1 MKLKN
6 RIIAGAIAF
15 VVAVSPLQTTFT
27 AFADEINNNSESQV
41 EETQPETHQ
50 PPVETQTIQE
60 TVVETEP
67 AVVVT
72 EPYQEPDYSEY
83 AEPTE
88 TDLTSE
94 TIESSV
100 ETETVETDTDTIE
113 SSETTAE
120 SAVTEETTEK
130 TLPAEKTTV
139 VTDPSETDETVQET
153 TEPTESSE
161 PVEETKNN
169 IVFANSAD
177 EYYKLVSELPEGT
190 ERVIVETTDDLS
202 NVEVMTGVYYN
213 GTYILV
219 FDTQDSFSTAV
230 KTFYDTGYEYAI
242 DGTVGLCG
250 NFDGV
255 ISYGSIN
262 PSATVKVAVIDTGSN
277 IANEQYS
284 VIGDDPSDYN
294 GHGSA
299 MASFVLDE
307 TDNAYIISIKA
318 IGDDGKGNVSDVYA
332 AVQMAEDMGVDY
344 ILMAISIREC
354 GRYDLFKSLV
364 ENARAKVVASA
375 GNNGTDAAYYLPA
388 GLNGVITVGAL
399 NSDGTLLSASNY
411 GDCVEYYVAADST
424 SEAASKALG
433 IIIDN
438 RTSELATEYIEPI
451 VETGEIYYKV
461 GSIDDDGN
469 FIVNSIGDDNIP
481 VYGGADADCMIS
493 YSDWISGASSGRTYA
508 MRDDDYNSAEFGCFS
523 DSVYCIQPFKETPQA
538 ASSYGRDDNNWDA
551 SNNTLFQAALACAP
565 GGDLYQLEID
575 WWRNNGQSVLNY
587 SIPDSFSANNVNGGN
602 TSVSDPNRAMYAIA
616 HMAASYAY
624 YGEDFEPTE
633 GSLGIPDGSFRTVF
647 LNYIEYLRTVRAD
660 SDYKNWWAE
669 VYENNGNTATYQTIA
684 RGGATYSPTSVTV
697 KKTSTNTAIV
707 NGNSCY
713 DMTGTTYGLYK
724 TSNNELIHTFTL
736 DASGNTTAYTLKSA
750 DGKDLYI
757 KEITAGKGY
766 KLDTAKH
773 TVNFSSAENKLVTVN
788 VQDVPMA
795 DPITWTVVKEDSDG
809 WNLVTNKALAGAVFR
824 IDYYDR
830 TDIRTAA
837 DIATLNSATPKVS
850 VNLTSSQVVGTKN
863 GSIVVSINTLA
874 TADSSGYFNGFRSLG
889 QLPLGTYRI
898 TETVAPN
905 GYSVVNPNSPLVYY
919 IYDNNGSPEFS
930 YIGDYTIY
938 NAASASDIIMSE
950 KAQVGFYAPTKV
962 ASGSTITGLHNLNGT
977 QYGIYVKSN
986 DSLIATVTFNGNG
999 AISNVVYAAG
1009 ITPTKAWSSG
1019 DTSFELAAGDYYAK
1033 ELVAGRWFELDASTH
1048 DFTITANYTTTANL
1062 SDTTKKP
1069 PKLQTTATDADTGTH
1084 QLSYKER
1091 VTIND
1096 EVAYEGLVVG
1106 ESYTTEA
1113 IIYDVST
1120 GKPYEDADG
1129 KTYSQKVVITP
1140 TAENGKA
1147 TVTFKDVLV
1156 PMTAT
1161 KLVIFEYLYE
1171 NQNNV
1176 LIATHADLK
1185 DEGQTVERKESEL
1198 KTTATDADT
1207 GTHQLSY
1214 KEKVTITD
1222 EVSFT
1227 NLNTTEEYKTVAHLY
1242 DAATGKLYEDADG
1255 NTYTQTVVFTPT
1267 TANGTVTVTFKDV
1280 LVPVGKLKLVVFE
1293 DLYEN
1298 STNTLIATHAD
1309 LTDEGQTV
1317 ERKEVDVKTTATDAD
1332 NGTHTLTYMEKVNIN
1347 DKATYTNLN
1356 PGETYY
1362 FTGTL
1367 IDVSTGKPYKDA
1379 NGNTYTK
1386 SVEFTPTTADGYE
1399 IIAFTDVLVP
1409 FTKTTLVVFEDLYE
1423 KTTNNHLA
1431 THADLTDKDQTIRR
1445 PTAATTATVLNAK
1458 EVWLESSEVTTIT
1471 ISDEIAFTSF
1481 EIGGTYRA
1489 EATAFKSDGT
1499 QILNAGQPIKSI
1511 VVFNPTTE
1519 DGTVTVDITISTE
1532 GLAEGDKIV
1541 IFEKIYDVATDEEI
1555 KNGTQT
1561 GDLLI
1566 ARHEDLTDTDQT
1578 ITLHYRPMTGSVT
1591 PSYTVAG
1598 CLIATISA
1606 VAMGAWLV
1614 IARRK
1619 RIGEA

>member
-15 VVAVSPLQTTFT
+15 VVAVSPLQTTFA
-27 AFADEINNNSESQV
+27 AFADEINNDSETQV

-50 PPVETQTIQE
+50 PSVETQTIQE

-67 AVVVT
+67 VVVVT
-72 EPYQEPDYSEY
+72 EPYLEPDYSEY

-94 TIESSV
+94 TTESGV
-100 ETETVETDTDTIE
+100 ETESVETDTDTIE
-113 SSETTAE
+113 SSETTEETIIA
-120 SAVTEETTEK
+120 EETT
-130 TLPAEKTTV
+130 V
-139 VTDPSETDETVQET
+139 
-153 TEPTESSE
+153 SE
-161 PVEETKNN
+161 PEVVEEVVSN
-169 IVFANSAD
+169 IIAASSSD
-177 EYYKLVSELPEGT
+177 EYFKLVSELPESSN
-190 ERVIVETTDDLS
+190 RLIVETTADLS
-202 NVEVMTGVYYN
+202 ELNVTSGVYYD
-213 GTYILV
+213 GTYILY
-219 FDTQDSFSTAV
+219 FDNLDDYAYSMTVLSDN
-230 KTFYDTGYEYAI
+230 GYNYTV
-242 DGTVGLCG
+242 DGTIGLCG
-250 NFDGV
+250 DFVEVVSNA
-255 ISYGSIN
+255 SIN
-262 PSATVKVAVIDTGSN
+262 PNATVKVAVIDTGSN
-277 IANEQYS
+277 LANESYS
-284 VIGDDPSDYN
+284 VIGDDTFDYN
-294 GHGSA
+294 GHGTA
-299 MASFVLDE
+299 MSSFILNE

-318 IGDDGKGNVSDVYA
+318 IGDDGKGNVSDVYT

-388 GLNGVITVGAL
+388 NVNGVITVGAIDSNGEL
-399 NSDGTLLSASNY
+399 QSFSNY
-411 GDCVEYYVAADST
+411 GDSVDYYVEAEST

-438 RTSELATEYIEPI
+438 RTSELATEYVEPI
-451 VETGEIYYKV
+451 AETGEIYCKV
-461 GSIDDDGN
+461 GSIDDAGN
-469 FIVNSIGDDNIP
+469 FIVNNIGDDNIP

-684 RGGATYSPTSVTV
+684 RGGATYAPKNVTV
-697 KKTSTNTAIV
+697 VKTSTNTAIV
-707 NGNSCY
+707 SNNACY
-713 DMTGTTYGLYK
+713 SMAGTTYGLYK
-724 TSNNELIHTFTL
+724 TDGTLVHTFTL
-736 DASGNTTAYTLKSA
+736 DASGRTTAYTLQQA
-750 DGKDLYI
+750 DGKELYVQ
-757 KEITAGKGY
+757 EISAGPGY
-766 KLDTAKH
+766 KLNSAKYTVDFTTADSNDLI
-773 TVNFSSAENKLVTVN
+773 TIA
-788 VQDVPMA
+788 VQDTPMS
-795 DPITWTVVKEDSDG
+795 DPITWTLEKQDKPG
-809 WNLVTNKALAGAVFR
+809 WYTVTNKTLAGAVFR
-824 IDYYDR
+824 VEYYDR

-837 DIATLNSATPKVS
+837 DISTLNSDTPKVTL
-850 VNLTSSQVVGTKN
+850 NLTTSQVKVRGGMIT
-863 GSIVVSINTLA
+863 INQSTLA
-874 TADSSGYFNGFRSLG
+874 TADTSGYFSSFNSLRE
-889 QLPLGTYRI
+889 LPLGTYKV
-898 TETVAPN
+898 TEISAPN
-905 GYSVVNPNSPLVYY
+905 GYTVVTSEKPIIFYAYNDNGTVRDGY
-919 IYDNNGSPEFS
+919 IFNDN
-930 YIGDYTIY
+930 TIY
-938 NAASASDIIMSE
+938 NAASASDIVMQE
-950 KAQVGFYAPTKV
+950 TPQVGFYAPTKV
-962 ASGSTITGLHNLNGT
+962 VASGSPVITGLHSLNGT
-977 QYGIYVKSN
+977 KYGIYYKAN
-986 DSLIATVTFNGNG
+986 DNLVCTVTFNASG
-999 AISNVVYAAG
+999 AVSDVVYAAG
-1009 ITPTKAWSSG
+1009 ITPIHPWTVGNANI
-1019 DTSFELAAGDYYAK
+1019 ELAVGDYYAK
-1033 ELVAGRWFELDASTH
+1033 EITAGRWFKLDTSTH
-1048 DFTITANYTTTANL
+1048 DFSVTANVTTTADL
-1062 SDTTKKP
+1062 TDESKQP
-1069 PKLQTTATDADTGTH
+1069 PKLHTTATDADTGTH

-1091 VTIND
+1091 VTITD

-1106 ESYTTEA
+1106 EFYTTEA
-1113 IIYDVST
+1113 FIYDVST

-1176 LIATHADLK
+1176 LIATHADLT

-1242 DAATGKLYEDADG
+1242 DVSTGKLYEDADG
-1255 NTYTQTVVFTPT
+1255 KTYSQTVVFTPT

-1293 DLYEN
+1293 ELYEN
-1298 STNTLIATHAD
+1298 SNNTLIATHAD
-1309 LTDEGQTV
+1309 LNDEGQTV

-1332 NGTHTLTYMEKVNIN
+1332 NGTHTLTYKERVNIN

-1367 IDVSTGKPYKDA
+1367 IDTTTGQPYKDSE
-1379 NGNTYTK
+1379 GKTYTK
-1386 SVEFTPTTADGYE
+1386 TVEFTATTADGYE

-1409 FTKTTLVVFEDLYE
+1409 FTKTTIVVFEDLYE
-1423 KTTNNHLA
+1423 KTTGNHLA
-1431 THADLTDKDQTIRR
+1431 THADLTDKDQTVKR

-1458 EVWLESSEVTTIT
+1458 EVWLGSSEVTTIT
-1471 ISDEIAFTSF
+1471 ISDVIAFTGF

-1499 QILNAGQPIKSI
+1499 QILAAGQPIKSI

>member
-1 MKLKN
+1 MKVKEKIAACLAKLN
-6 RIIAGAIAF
+6 KLNKPVISGIIAFALAF
-15 VVAVSPLQTTFT
+15 SPLQATITTL
-27 AFADEINNNSESQV
+27 ADELTEDSVISA
-41 EETQPETHQ
+41 EETT
-50 PPVETQTIQE
+50 VESE
-60 TVVETEP
+60 DSVEPSDESTEESEEISIAP
-67 AVVVT
+67 T
-72 EPYQEPDYSEY
+72 EVFEQPDYSDY
-83 AEPTE
+83 AEQLP
-88 TDLTSE
+88 
-94 TIESSV
+94 
-100 ETETVETDTDTIE
+100 ETEETV
-113 SSETTAE
+113 
-120 SAVTEETTEK
+120 AVTEETTTATE
-130 TLPAEKTTV
+130 ETTV
-139 VTDPSETDETVQET
+139 ETETTVPATEETVIAEET
-153 TEPTESSE
+153 TVSE
-161 PVEETKNN
+161 PEVVEEVVSN
-169 IVFANSAD
+169 IIAASSLD
-177 EYYKLVSELPEGT
+177 EYFKLVSELPESSN
-190 ERVIVETTDDLS
+190 RLIVETTADLS
-202 NVEVMTGVYYN
+202 ELNVTSGVYYD
-213 GTYILV
+213 GTYILY
-219 FDTQDSFSTAV
+219 FDNLDDYAYSMTVLSDN
-230 KTFYDTGYEYAI
+230 GYNYTV
-242 DGTVGLCG
+242 DGTIGLCG
-250 NFDGV
+250 DFDEV
-255 ISYGSIN
+255 VSNASIN
-262 PSATVKVAVIDTGSN
+262 PNATVKVAVIDTGSN
-277 IANEQYS
+277 LANESYS
-284 VIGDDPSDYN
+284 VIGDDTSDYN
-294 GHGSA
+294 GHGTA
-299 MASFVLDE
+299 MSSFILNE

-388 GLNGVITVGAL
+388 NVNGVITVGAIDSNGEL
-399 NSDGTLLSASNY
+399 QSFSNY
-411 GDCVEYYVAADST
+411 GDSVDYYVEAEST

-438 RTSELATEYIEPI
+438 RTSELATEYVEPI
-451 VETGEIYYKV
+451 AETGEIYYKV
-461 GSIDDDGN
+461 GSIDNDGN
-469 FIVNSIGDDNIP
+469 FIVNNIGDNNIY
-481 VYGGADADCMIS
+481 VFGGADADTEIEYYDFFEGGM
-493 YSDWISGASSGRTYA
+493 YGNTYA
-508 MRDDDYNSAEFGCFS
+508 MNDQIDNDNWSYASNGCYSAS
-523 DSVYCIQPFKETPQA
+523 LYCIQPFKQTPNISDNGYSMD
-538 ASSYGRDDNNWDA
+538 SSNWDA

-575 WWRNNGQSVLNY
+575 WWRTNGQSVLKIT
-587 SIPDSFSANNVNGGN
+587 IPDSFSAQNVDSGELNYN
-602 TSVSDPNRAMYAIA
+602 SDPNRAFYAIA
-616 HMAASYAY
+616 HLAASYAY
-624 YGEDFEPTE
+624 YDEDY
-633 GSLGIPDGSFRTVF
+633 SIAGIPDGDFKTVF
-647 LNYIEYLRTVRAD
+647 AQYIAYLKEVRAD

-669 VYENNGNTATYQTIA
+669 VYEHQTDSTTYQTIA
-684 RGGATYSPTSVTV
+684 RGGATYAPKNVTV
-697 KKTSTNTAIV
+697 VKTSTNTAIV
-707 NGNSCY
+707 SNNACY
-713 DMTGTTYGLYK
+713 SMAGTTYGLYK
-724 TSNNELIHTFTL
+724 TDGTLVHTFTL
-736 DASGNTTAYTLKSA
+736 DASGRTTAYTLQQA
-750 DGKDLYI
+750 DGKDLYVQ
-757 KEITAGKGY
+757 EISAGPGY
-766 KLDTAKH
+766 KLNSAKY
-773 TVNFSSAENKLVTVN
+773 TVDFTTVDSN
-788 VQDVPMA
+788 DLITIAVQDEPMS
-795 DPITWTVVKEDSDG
+795 DPISWTLEKEDHNG
-809 WNLVTNKALAGAVFR
+809 WYTVTNKTLAGAVFR
-824 IDYYDR
+824 VDYYDR
-830 TDIRTAA
+830 TDIRTAT
-837 DIATLNSATPKVS
+837 DINTLNSATPKVS
-850 VNLTSSQVVGTKN
+850 LTLTASQVSVRRGQIT
-863 GSIVVSINTLA
+863 INQSTLA
-874 TADSSGYFNGFRSLG
+874 AADSSGYFSSFNSLRA
-889 QLPLGTYRI
+889 LPLGTYKV
-898 TETVAPN
+898 TEVSAPT
-905 GYSVVNPNSPLVYY
+905 GYAVVPSDKPLVFY
-919 IYDNNGSPEFS
+919 IYDNNGSPIADTVFN
-930 YIGDYTIY
+930 DNTIY
-938 NAASASDIIMSE
+938 NKATASDIVMQE
-950 KAQVGFYAPTKV
+950 TPQVGFYAPTKV
-962 ASGSTITGLHNLNGT
+962 VAAGSPVITGLHSLNGT
-977 QYGIYVKSN
+977 KYGIYYKDN
-986 DSLIATVTFNGNG
+986 DNLVCTITFNASG
-999 AISNVVYAAG
+999 AVSDVVYAAG
-1009 ITPTKAWSSG
+1009 ITPIHPWTSG
-1019 DTSFELAAGDYYAK
+1019 NANIELAVGDYYAK
-1033 ELVAGRWFELDASTH
+1033 EITAGRWFKLDTSTH
-1048 DFTITANYTTTANL
+1048 DFSVTANATTTADL
-1062 SDTTKKP
+1062 TDESKQP
-1069 PKLQTTATDADTGTH
+1069 PKLHTTATDADTGTH

-1222 EVSFT
+1222 EVAFT
-1227 NLNTTEEYKTVAHLY
+1227 NLNTTEEYQTVATLI
-1242 DAATGKLYEDADG
+1242 DTTTGKLYVDAEG
-1255 NTYTQTVVFTPT
+1255 NTYTQKVVFTPT

-1280 LVPVGKLKLVVFE
+1280 LVPIGKLKLVVFE
-1293 DLYEN
+1293 DLYET

-1431 THADLTDKDQTIRR
+1431 THADLTDKDQTVRR

-1471 ISDEIAFTSF
+1471 ISDEIAFTGF
-1481 EIGGTYRA
+1481 EIGETYRA

-1499 QILNAGQPIKSI
+1499 QILTAGQPVKSI

-1555 KNGTQT
+1555 KNGIQT

-1598 CLIATISA
+1598 CMIATISA
-1606 VAMGAWLV
+1606 VAIGAWLV

>member
-1 MKLKN
+1 MKVKEKFAACLAKLN
-6 RIIAGAIAF
+6 KLNKPVISGVIAF
-15 VVAVSPLQTTFT
+15 ALAFSPLQATITTL
-27 AFADEINNNSESQV
+27 ADELTEDSVIPT
-41 EETQPETHQ
+41 EETTMESEESVIPSDEST
-50 PPVETQTIQE
+50 E
-60 TVVETEP
+60 ETEEIIIAP
-67 AVVVT
+67 T
-72 EPYQEPDYSEY
+72 EPFEQPDYSDY
-83 AEPTE
+83 AEELP
-88 TDLTSE
+88 
-94 TIESSV
+94 
-100 ETETVETDTDTIE
+100 ETEETV
-113 SSETTAE
+113 
-120 SAVTEETTEK
+120 AVTEETTTAPTE
-130 TLPAEKTTV
+130 ETTV
-139 VTDPSETDETVQET
+139 ETETTAPATEETVVEEMPVEVTET
-153 TEPTESSE
+153 TEVVEVA
-161 PVEETKNN
+161 PVSN
-169 IVFANSAD
+169 IVFAESSE
-177 EYYKLVSELPEGT
+177 EYYKLVSEIPSDAL
-190 ERVIVETTDDLS
+190 RLIVETSDDLS
-202 NVEVMTGVYYN
+202 VVNAANGVYFE
-213 GTYILV
+213 GTYILY
-219 FDTQDSFSTAV
+219 FDEQNEYISAIDFISES
-230 KTFYDTGYEYAI
+230 GYEYDI
-242 DGTVGLCG
+242 DGTLGLCG
-250 NFDGV
+250 DFDGV
-255 ISYGSIN
+255 VSSATIN
-262 PSATVKVAVIDTGSN
+262 PNATVKVAVIDTGSN
-277 IANEQYS
+277 LANESYS
-284 VIGDDPSDYN
+284 VIGDDTSDYN
-294 GHGSA
+294 GHGTA
-299 MASFVLDE
+299 MASFILDE
-307 TDNAYIISIKA
+307 TNEAYIISIKA
-318 IGDDGKGNVSDVYA
+318 INDNGKGNMSDVYA

-344 ILMAISIREC
+344 ILMAIAIRDC
-354 GRYDLFKSLV
+354 GKYDLFKSLV
-364 ENARAKVVASA
+364 ENARATVVASA
-375 GNNGTDAAYYLPA
+375 GNNGTDASYYLPA
-388 GLNGVITVGAL
+388 GLNGVVTVGAI
-399 NSDGTLLSASNY
+399 NSNSELQSFSNY
-411 GDCVEYYVAADST
+411 GDSVEYYVAADST

-438 RTSELATEYIEPI
+438 RTSELATEYVEPI
-451 VETGEIYYKV
+451 AETGEIYYKV
-461 GSIDDDGN
+461 GNIDDDGN

-493 YSDWISGASSGRTYA
+493 YSDWISGATGKTYA
-508 MRDDDYNSAEFGCFS
+508 MRDDDNNSAEFGCFS

-624 YGEDFEPTE
+624 YGEDFEPNE

-684 RGGATYSPTSVTV
+684 RGGATYAPKNVTV
-697 KKTSTNTAIV
+697 VKTSTNTAIV
-707 NGNSCY
+707 SNNACY
-713 DMTGTTYGLYK
+713 SMAGTTYGLYK
-724 TSNNELIHTFTL
+724 TDGTLVHTFTL
-736 DASGNTTAYTLKSA
+736 DASGRTTAYTLQQA
-750 DGKDLYI
+750 DGKELYVQ
-757 KEITAGKGY
+757 EISAGPGY
-766 KLDTAKH
+766 KLNSAKYTVDFTTADSNDRI
-773 TVNFSSAENKLVTVN
+773 TIA
-788 VQDVPMA
+788 VQDTPMS
-795 DPITWTVVKEDSDG
+795 DPITWTLEKQDKPG
-809 WNLVTNKALAGAVFR
+809 WYTATNKTLAGAVFR
-824 IDYYDR
+824 VDYYDR

-837 DIATLNSATPKVS
+837 DISTLNSDTPKVTL
-850 VNLTSSQVVGTKN
+850 NLTASQVKVRGGMIT
-863 GSIVVSINTLA
+863 INQSTLA
-874 TADSSGYFNGFRSLG
+874 AADTSGYFSSFNSLRE
-889 QLPLGTYRI
+889 LPLGTYKV
-898 TETVAPN
+898 TEISAPN
-905 GYSVVNPNSPLVYY
+905 GYTVAPSEKPLVFYAY
-919 IYDNNGSPEFS
+919 NNNGTVGDG
-930 YIGDYTIY
+930 YIFNDNTIY
-938 NAASASDIIMSE
+938 NAASSSE
-950 KAQVGFYAPTKV
+950 IVMQETPQVGFYAPTKIV
-962 ASGSTITGLHNLNGT
+962 AAGSQTITGLHSLNGT
-977 QYGIYVKSN
+977 KYGIYYKDN
-986 DSLIATVTFNGNG
+986 DNLVCTVTFNAAG
-999 AISNVVYAAG
+999 AVSDVVYAAG
-1009 ITPTKAWSSG
+1009 ITPIHPWTVGNANI
-1019 DTSFELAAGDYYAK
+1019 ELAVGDYYAK
-1033 ELVAGRWFELDASTH
+1033 EITAGRWFKLDTSTH
-1048 DFTITANYTTTANL
+1048 DFSVTANVTTTADL
-1062 SDTTKKP
+1062 TDESKQP
-1069 PKLQTTATDADTGTH
+1069 PKLHTTATDADTGTH

-1091 VTIND
+1091 VTITD

-1113 IIYDVST
+1113 FIYDVST

-1176 LIATHADLK
+1176 LIATHADLT

-1242 DAATGKLYEDADG
+1242 DVSTGKLYEDADG
-1255 NTYTQTVVFTPT
+1255 KTYSQTVVFTPT

-1293 DLYEN
+1293 ELYEN
-1298 STNTLIATHAD
+1298 SNNTLIATHAD
-1309 LTDEGQTV
+1309 LNDEGQTV

-1332 NGTHTLTYMEKVNIN
+1332 NGTHTLTYKERVNIN

-1367 IDVSTGKPYKDA
+1367 IDTTTGQPYKDSE
-1379 NGNTYTK
+1379 GKTYTK
-1386 SVEFTPTTADGYE
+1386 TVEFTATTADGYE

-1409 FTKTTLVVFEDLYE
+1409 FTKTTIVVFEDLYE
-1423 KTTNNHLA
+1423 KTTGNHLA
-1431 THADLTDKDQTIRR
+1431 THADLTDKDQTVKR

-1458 EVWLESSEVTTIT
+1458 EVWLGSSEVTTIT
-1471 ISDEIAFTSF
+1471 ISDAIAFTGF

-1499 QILNAGQPIKSI
+1499 QITVAGQPVTSI
-1511 VVFNPTTE
+1511 AVFNPKTE

-1555 KNGTQT
+1555 KNGIQT

-1598 CLIATISA
+1598 CMIATISA
-1606 VAMGAWLV
+1606 VAIGAWLV

>member
-15 VVAVSPLQTTFT
+15 VVAVSPLQTTFA
-27 AFADEINNNSESQV
+27 AFADEINNDSETQV

-67 AVVVT
+67 VVVVT

-94 TIESSV
+94 TTESGV
-100 ETETVETDTDTIE
+100 ETESVETDTDTIE
-113 SSETTAE
+113 SSETTEETVIA
-120 SAVTEETTEK
+120 EETT
-130 TLPAEKTTV
+130 V
-139 VTDPSETDETVQET
+139 
-153 TEPTESSE
+153 SE
-161 PVEETKNN
+161 PEVVEEVVSN
-169 IVFANSAD
+169 IIAASSLD
-177 EYYKLVSELPEGT
+177 EYFKLVSELPESSN
-190 ERVIVETTDDLS
+190 RLIVETTADLS
-202 NVEVMTGVYYN
+202 ELNVTSGVYYD
-213 GTYILV
+213 GTYILY
-219 FDTQDSFSTAV
+219 FDNLDDYAYSMTVLSDN
-230 KTFYDTGYEYAI
+230 GYNYTV
-242 DGTVGLCG
+242 DGTIGLCG
-250 NFDGV
+250 DFDEV
-255 ISYGSIN
+255 VSNASIN
-262 PSATVKVAVIDTGSN
+262 PNATVKVAVIDTGSN
-277 IANEQYS
+277 LANESYS
-284 VIGDDPSDYN
+284 VIGDDTSDYN
-294 GHGSA
+294 GHGTA
-299 MASFVLDE
+299 MSSFILNE

-375 GNNGTDAAYYLPA
+375 GNNSTDAAYYLPA
-388 GLNGVITVGAL
+388 GLNGVITVGAINA
-399 NSDGTLLSASNY
+399 NSELQSFSNY
-411 GDCVEYYVAADST
+411 GDSVDYYVEADST

-461 GSIDDDGN
+461 GSIDDDGY
-469 FIVNSIGDDNIP
+469 FVVNSIGDDNIP

-647 LNYIEYLRTVRAD
+647 LNYIEYLRTVRTD
-660 SDYKNWWAE
+660 SDYENWWAE

-724 TSNNELIHTFTL
+724 TSNDELIHTFTL

-773 TVNFSSAENKLVTVN
+773 TVDFTTAVNKLVTVN
-788 VQDVPMA
+788 VQDIPMA

-809 WNLVTNKALAGAVFR
+809 WNMVTNKALSGAVFR

-837 DIATLNSATPKVS
+837 DVTTLNSATPKVS
-850 VNLTSSQVVGTKN
+850 VNLTSSQVTGTRN
-863 GSIVVSINTLA
+863 GSIIVSINTLA
-874 TADSSGYFNGFRSLG
+874 AADSTGYFNGFRSLG
-889 QLPLGTYRI
+889 QLPLGTYKVSE
-898 TETVAPN
+898 TSAPTGYTVANEPIVF
-905 GYSVVNPNSPLVYY
+905 YV
-919 IYDNNGSPEFS
+919 YDNNGTVARDH
-930 YIGDYTIY
+930 IGNTTIY

-999 AISNVVYAAG
+999 AISSVVYAAG

-1033 ELVAGRWFELDASTH
+1033 ELKAGNWFLVDNATH
-1048 DFTITANYTTTANL
+1048 NFTITANNTTTMNL
-1062 SDTTKKP
+1062 SDTPIT
-1069 PKLQTTATDADTGTH
+1069 PKIQTTASDSDNGTH
-1084 QLSYKER
+1084 YLSYKER

-1096 EVAYEGLVVG
+1096 EISYSNLVPG
-1106 ESYTTEA
+1106 ETYTF
-1113 IIYDVST
+1113 T
-1120 GKPYEDADG
+1120 GSLQDAD
-1129 KTYSQKVVITP
+1129 K
-1140 TAENGKA
+1140 KA
-1147 TVTFKDVLV
+1147 
-1156 PMTAT
+1156 
-1161 KLVIFEYLYE
+1161 LY
-1171 NQNNV
+1171 
-1176 LIATHADLK
+1176 
-1185 DEGQTVERKESEL
+1185 
-1198 KTTATDADT
+1198 TDP
-1207 GTHQLSY
+1207 
-1214 KEKVTITD
+1214 
-1222 EVSFT
+1222 
-1227 NLNTTEEYKTVAHLY
+1227 
-1242 DAATGKLYEDADG
+1242 DG
-1255 NTYTQTVVFTPT
+1255 NTYTKSITYTPT
-1267 TANGTVTVTFKDV
+1267 AANSTIAADGTASGKVIVTFTDV
-1280 LVPVGKLKLVVFE
+1280 YVPLTKTTIVVFE

-1298 STNTLIATHAD
+1298 KTGILIAAHEDYAD
-1309 LTDEGQTV
+1309 KNQTV
-1317 ERKEVDVKTTATDAD
+1317 ERREIDLKTTATDAD
-1332 NGTHTLTYMEKVNIN
+1332 NGTHTLTYSEKVTIN
-1347 DKATYTNLN
+1347 DRVEFTNLN
-1356 PGETYY
+1356 PGEKYY
-1362 FTGTL
+1362 FVGTL
-1367 IDVSTGKPYKDA
+1367 YDEETGKPYTDSDGK
-1379 NGNTYTK
+1379 TYTQR
-1386 SVEFTPTTADGYE
+1386 VDFTATTENGTE
-1399 IIAFTDVLVP
+1399 IITFKDVPVP
-1409 FTKTTLVVFEDLYE
+1409 LTKTTIVAFEDLYE
-1423 KTTNNHLA
+1423 ASTNLKIA
-1431 THADLTDKDQTIRR
+1431 THADLTDKDQTVKRVEVKTIATDADNGTHTLTYSEKVTINDSVEYTNLTPGEEYYFVGTLYDEETGKPYTDSDGKTYTERVDFTATTENGTEIITFKDVPVPFTKTTIVVFEDLYEKTSGLKIATHADLTDKDQTVRR
-1445 PTAATTATVLNAK
+1445 PTAATSAKINNAK
-1458 EVWLESSEVTTIT
+1458 EIWLETTEVQNIT
-1471 ISDEIAFTSF
+1471 ISDTIEFTGL
-1481 EIGGTYRA
+1481 EVGTEYRA
-1489 EATAFKSDGT
+1489 EATAYIVRNGET
-1499 QILNAGQPIKSI
+1499 NPIQIMVNGMPIKSI
-1511 VVFNPTTE
+1511 VTFTPATT
-1519 DGTVTVDITISTE
+1519 DGEVKVDITFSTE
-1532 GLAEGDKIV
+1532 GLAEGDKVV
-1541 IFEKIYDVATDEEI
+1541 IFEKVFDVATDVEV
-1555 KNGTQT
+1555 KAGTQT
-1561 GDLLI
+1561 EDLLI
-1566 ARHEDLTDTDQT
+1566 ARHEDITDTEQT
-1578 ITLHYRPMTGSVT
+1578 ITVHFRPMTGGVR
-1591 PSYTVAG
+1591 PAYTTAGAMIAIVA
-1598 CLIATISA
+1598 SA
-1606 VAMGAWLV
+1606 LAGAWFV
-1614 IARRK
+1614 MSRRK
-1619 RIGEA
+1619 RYREA

>member
-15 VVAVSPLQTTFT
+15 VVAVSPLQTTFA
-27 AFADEINNNSESQV
+27 AFADEINNNSESQA

-67 AVVVT
+67 VVVVT

-94 TIESSV
+94 TTESGV
-100 ETETVETDTDTIE
+100 ETESVETDTDTIE
-113 SSETTAE
+113 SSETTEETVIA
-120 SAVTEETTEK
+120 EETT
-130 TLPAEKTTV
+130 V
-139 VTDPSETDETVQET
+139 
-153 TEPTESSE
+153 SE
-161 PVEETKNN
+161 PEVVEEVVSN
-169 IVFANSAD
+169 IIAASSLD
-177 EYYKLVSELPEGT
+177 EYFKLVSELPESSN
-190 ERVIVETTDDLS
+190 RLIVETTADLS
-202 NVEVMTGVYYN
+202 ELNVTSGVYYD
-213 GTYILV
+213 GTYILY
-219 FDTQDSFSTAV
+219 FDNLDDYAYSMTVLSDN
-230 KTFYDTGYEYAI
+230 GYNYTV
-242 DGTVGLCG
+242 DGTIGLCG
-250 NFDGV
+250 DFEEVVSNA
-255 ISYGSIN
+255 SIN
-262 PSATVKVAVIDTGSN
+262 PNATVKVAVIDTGSN
-277 IANEQYS
+277 LANESYS
-284 VIGDDPSDYN
+284 VIGDDTSDYN
-294 GHGSA
+294 GHGTA
-299 MASFVLDE
+299 MSSFILNE

-388 GLNGVITVGAL
+388 NVNGVITVGAIDSNGEL
-399 NSDGTLLSASNY
+399 QSFSNY
-411 GDCVEYYVAADST
+411 GDSVDYYVEAEST

-438 RTSELATEYIEPI
+438 RTSELATEYVEPF
-451 VETGEIYYKV
+451 VDEGVIYQKV
-461 GSIDDDGN
+461 GVINDFGEY
-469 FIVNSIGDDNIP
+469 FEVNNIGDANIP

-493 YSDWISGASSGRTYA
+493 YSDWISGASGRTYA
-508 MRDDDYNSAEFGCFS
+508 MRDDDNNSAEFGCYS
-523 DSVYCIQPFKETPQA
+523 DSVYCIQPFRETPRANQ
-538 ASSYGRDDNNWDA
+538 SYGRDDNNWDA

-575 WWRNNGQSVLNY
+575 WWRDNGQSVLNY
-587 SIPDSFSANNVNGGN
+587 TIPDTFSASNVNGGN
-602 TSVSDPNRAMYAIA
+602 TAVSDPNRAMYAIA

-624 YGEDFEPTE
+624 YGEEFEPAA
-633 GSLGIPDGSFRTVF
+633 GNLGIPGGEFRTVF
-647 LNYIEYLRTVRAD
+647 LNYIAYLKTVRAD

-669 VYENNGNTATYQTIA
+669 VYEDNDSTYQTIA
-684 RGGATYSPTSVTV
+684 RGGATYAPKNVTV
-697 KKTSTNTAIV
+697 VKTSTNTAIV
-707 NGNSCY
+707 SNNNCY
-713 DMTGTTYGLYK
+713 SMQGTTYGLYK
-724 TSNNELIHTFTL
+724 TDGTLVHTFTL
-736 DASGNTTAYTLKSA
+736 DASGRTTAYTLQQA

-757 KEITAGKGY
+757 QEISAGPGY
-766 KLDTAKH
+766 KLNSAKY
-773 TVNFSSAENKLVTVN
+773 TVDFTTVDSN
-788 VQDVPMA
+788 DLITIAVQDTPMS
-795 DPITWTVVKEDSDG
+795 DPITWTLEKEDHNG
-809 WNLVTNKALAGAVFR
+809 WFTVTDKTLAGAVFR
-824 IDYYDR
+824 VDYYDR
-830 TDIRTAA
+830 TDIRTEA
-837 DIATLNSATPKVS
+837 DVANLNSATPRVTLT
-850 VNLTSSQVVGTKN
+850 LTSTLVNVRRGRITINQSTLAAADSTGYFS
-863 GSIVVSINTLA
+863 GFNTL
-874 TADSSGYFNGFRSLG
+874 RE
-889 QLPLGTYRI
+889 LPLGTYRI
-898 TETVAPN
+898 TEITAPN
-905 GYSVVNPNSPLVYY
+905 GYTTAPSTKPLVYY
-919 IYDNNGSPEFS
+919 IYDNNGSAEFR
-930 YIGDYTIY
+930 YIGDSTIY
-938 NAASASDIIMSE
+938 NAASSAEIIMQE
-950 KAQVGFYAPTKV
+950 TPQVGFYAPTKIV
-962 ASGSTITGLHNLNGT
+962 AAGSQTITGLHSLNGT
-977 QYGIYVKSN
+977 KYGIYYKSN
-986 DSLIATVTFNGNG
+986 DNLVCTVTFNAAG
-999 AISNVVYAAG
+999 AVSDVVYAAG
-1009 ITPTKAWSSG
+1009 ITPIHPWTAG
-1019 DTSFELAAGDYYAK
+1019 NANIELAVGDYYAK
-1033 ELVAGRWFELDASTH
+1033 ELAAGRWFKLDSSTH
-1048 DFTITANYTTTANL
+1048 DFTVTANATTTADL
-1062 SDTTKKP
+1062 TDESKQP
-1069 PKLQTTATDADTGTH
+1069 PKLHTTATDADTGTH

-1091 VTIND
+1091 VTITD

-1113 IIYDVST
+1113 FIYDVST
-1120 GKPYEDADG
+1120 GKLYEDADG

-1176 LIATHADLK
+1176 LIATHADLT

-1242 DAATGKLYEDADG
+1242 DATTGKLYEDADG
-1255 NTYTQTVVFTPT
+1255 KTYSQTVVFTPS

-1293 DLYEN
+1293 ELYEN
-1298 STNTLIATHAD
+1298 SNNTLIATHAD

-1332 NGTHTLTYMEKVNIN
+1332 NGTHTLTYKERVNIN

-1367 IDVSTGKPYKDA
+1367 IDTTTGQPYKDSE
-1379 NGNTYTK
+1379 GKTYTK
-1386 SVEFTPTTADGYE
+1386 TVEFTATTADGYE

-1409 FTKTTLVVFEDLYE
+1409 FTKTTIVVFEDLYE
-1423 KTTNNHLA
+1423 KTTGNHLA
-1431 THADLTDKDQTIRR
+1431 THADLTDKDQTVKR

-1458 EVWLESSEVTTIT
+1458 EVWLGSSEVTTIT
-1471 ISDEIAFTSF
+1471 ISDVIAFTGF

-1499 QILNAGQPIKSI
+1499 QITVAGQPVTSI
-1511 VVFNPTTE
+1511 AVFNPTTE

-1555 KNGTQT
+1555 KNGIQT

-1598 CLIATISA
+1598 CMIVTISA
-1606 VAMGAWLV
+1606 VAIGAWLV

>member
-1 MKLKN
+1 M
-6 RIIAGAIAF
+6 
-15 VVAVSPLQTTFT
+15 
-27 AFADEINNNSESQV
+27 
-41 EETQPETHQ
+41 
-50 PPVETQTIQE
+50 
-60 TVVETEP
+60 
-67 AVVVT
+67 
-72 EPYQEPDYSEY
+72 
-83 AEPTE
+83 
-88 TDLTSE
+88 
-94 TIESSV
+94 
-100 ETETVETDTDTIE
+100 
-113 SSETTAE
+113 
-120 SAVTEETTEK
+120 
-130 TLPAEKTTV
+130 
-139 VTDPSETDETVQET
+139 
-153 TEPTESSE
+153 
-161 PVEETKNN
+161 
-169 IVFANSAD
+169 
-177 EYYKLVSELPEGT
+177 
-190 ERVIVETTDDLS
+190 
-202 NVEVMTGVYYN
+202 
-213 GTYILV
+213 
-219 FDTQDSFSTAV
+219 
-230 KTFYDTGYEYAI
+230 
-242 DGTVGLCG
+242 
-250 NFDGV
+250 
-255 ISYGSIN
+255 
-262 PSATVKVAVIDTGSN
+262 
-277 IANEQYS
+277 
-284 VIGDDPSDYN
+284 
-294 GHGSA
+294 
-299 MASFVLDE
+299 
-307 TDNAYIISIKA
+307 
-318 IGDDGKGNVSDVYA
+318 
-332 AVQMAEDMGVDY
+332 
-344 ILMAISIREC
+344 
-354 GRYDLFKSLV
+354 
-364 ENARAKVVASA
+364 
-375 GNNGTDAAYYLPA
+375 
-388 GLNGVITVGAL
+388 
-399 NSDGTLLSASNY
+399 
-411 GDCVEYYVAADST
+411 DST
-424 SEAASKALG
+424 
-433 IIIDN
+433 
-438 RTSELATEYIEPI
+438 
-451 VETGEIYYKV
+451 
-461 GSIDDDGN
+461 
-469 FIVNSIGDDNIP
+469 
-481 VYGGADADCMIS
+481 
-493 YSDWISGASSGRTYA
+493 
-508 MRDDDYNSAEFGCFS
+508 
-523 DSVYCIQPFKETPQA
+523 
-538 ASSYGRDDNNWDA
+538 
-551 SNNTLFQAALACAP
+551 
-565 GGDLYQLEID
+565 
-575 WWRNNGQSVLNY
+575 
-587 SIPDSFSANNVNGGN
+587 
-602 TSVSDPNRAMYAIA
+602 
-616 HMAASYAY
+616 
-624 YGEDFEPTE
+624 
-633 GSLGIPDGSFRTVF
+633 
-647 LNYIEYLRTVRAD
+647 
-660 SDYKNWWAE
+660 
-669 VYENNGNTATYQTIA
+669 TYQTIA

-724 TSNNELIHTFTL
+724 TSNDELIHTFTL

-788 VQDVPMA
+788 VQDVPMS
-795 DPITWTVVKEDSDG
+795 DPISWTLEKEDHNG
-809 WNLVTNKALAGAVFR
+809 WFTVTDKTLAGAVFR
-824 IDYYDR
+824 VEYYDR
-830 TDIRTAA
+830 TDIRTEA
-837 DIATLNSATPKVS
+837 DISKLDSTTPKVTLT
-850 VNLTSSQVVGTKN
+850 LTSSLVKVRRGLIT
-863 GSIVVSINTLA
+863 INQSTLA
-874 TADSSGYFNGFRSLG
+874 AADSTGYFSSFNSLRE
-889 QLPLGTYRI
+889 LPLGTYKI
-898 TETVAPN
+898 TEISAPAGYTVVSASKPIVW
-905 GYSVVNPNSPLVYY
+905 YV
-919 IYDNNGSPEFS
+919 YDNNGTNGSDF
-930 YIGDYTIY
+930 IADNTIY
-938 NAASASDIIMSE
+938 NSASASEIVMQE
-950 KAQVGFYAPTKV
+950 TPQVGFYAPTKV
-962 ASGSTITGLHNLNGT
+962 VAAGSPVITGLHSLNGT
-977 QYGIYVKSN
+977 KYGIYYKDN
-986 DSLIATVTFNGNG
+986 DNLVCTITFNASG
-999 AISNVVYAAG
+999 AVSDVVYAAG
-1009 ITPTKAWSSG
+1009 ITPIHPWTSG
-1019 DTSFELAAGDYYAK
+1019 NANIELAVGDYYAK
-1033 ELVAGRWFELDASTH
+1033 EITAGRWFKLDTSTH
-1048 DFTITANYTTTANL
+1048 DFSVTANATTTADL
-1062 SDTTKKP
+1062 TDESKQP
-1069 PKLQTTATDADTGTH
+1069 PKLHTTATDADTGTH

-1222 EVSFT
+1222 EVAFT

-1242 DAATGKLYEDADG
+1242 DATTGKLYEDADG
-1255 NTYTQTVVFTPT
+1255 KTYSQTVVFTPA

-1293 DLYEN
+1293 DLYET

-1431 THADLTDKDQTIRR
+1431 THADLTDKDQTVRR

-1471 ISDEIAFTSF
+1471 ISDEIAFTGF
-1481 EIGGTYRA
+1481 EIGETYRA

-1499 QILNAGQPIKSI
+1499 QILAAGQPVKSI
-1511 VVFNPTTE
+1511 VIFNPTTE

-1555 KNGTQT
+1555 KNGIQT

-1598 CLIATISA
+1598 CMIATISA

-1614 IARRK
+1614 IARRR

>member
-1 MKLKN
+1 MKVKEKITACLAKLN
-6 RIIAGAIAF
+6 KLNKPVISGIIAFALTF
-15 VVAVSPLQTTFT
+15 SPLQATFT
-27 AFADEINNNSESQV
+27 TLADDTTEDSVVPV
-41 EETQPETHQ
+41 EETTLESEDA
-50 PPVETQTIQE
+50 VEPSGEGTNESEVIIAAPTAEYEQ
-60 TVVETEP
+60 
-67 AVVVT
+67 
-72 EPYQEPDYSEY
+72 PDYSDY
-83 AEPTE
+83 AEP
-88 TDLTSE
+88 LP
-94 TIESSV
+94 
-100 ETETVETDTDTIE
+100 ETEETV
-113 SSETTAE
+113 
-120 SAVTEETTEK
+120 AVTEETTIEP
-130 TLPAEKTTV
+130 TEETSVETEATAPATEDAI
-139 VTDPSETDETVQET
+139 VTEETIEEVTET
-153 TEPTESSE
+153 TEI
-161 PVEETKNN
+161 VEDAAISN
-169 IVFANSAD
+169 IVFAESSE
-177 EYYKLVSELPEGT
+177 EYYKLVSELPSDAS
-190 ERVIVETTDDLS
+190 RLIVETSDDLS
-202 NVEVMTGVYYN
+202 VVNADNGVYFE
-213 GTYILV
+213 GTYILC
-219 FDTQDSFSTAV
+219 FEDQNEYISAIDFIFES
-230 KTFYDTGYEYAI
+230 GYEYDI
-242 DGTVGLCG
+242 DGTIGLCG
-250 NFDGV
+250 DFDGD
-255 ISYGSIN
+255 IATGSIN
-262 PSATVKVAVIDTGSN
+262 PNATVKVAVIDTGSN
-277 IANEQYS
+277 LANESYS
-284 VIGDDPSDYN
+284 VIGEDTSDYN
-294 GHGSA
+294 GHGTA
-299 MASFVLDE
+299 MSSFILNE
-307 TDNAYIISIKA
+307 TDNAYIVSIKA
-318 IGDDGKGNVSDVYA
+318 IGDNGKGNISDVYA
-332 AVQMAEDMGVDY
+332 AVQLAEDMGVDY
-344 ILMAISIREC
+344 ILMAIAIRDC
-354 GRYDLFKSLV
+354 GKYDLFKSLV
-364 ENARAKVVASA
+364 ENARATVVASA
-375 GNNGTDAAYYLPA
+375 GNNGTEAATCLPA
-388 GLNGVITVGAL
+388 GLNGVITVGAINA
-399 NSDGTLLSASNY
+399 NSELQSFSNY
-411 GDCVEYYVAADST
+411 GDSVDYYVEADST

-438 RTSELATEYIEPI
+438 RTSELATEYVEPI
-451 VETGEIYYKV
+451 TETGEIYYKI
-461 GSIDDDGN
+461 GSIDDYGN
-469 FIVNSIGDDNIP
+469 FIVNNIGDNNIY
-481 VYGGADADCMIS
+481 VFGGADADTEIQYYDFFEGGIYGSTFAMNDQIDNDNWS
-493 YSDWISGASSGRTYA
+493 YATNGMYSASI
-508 MRDDDYNSAEFGCFS
+508 
-523 DSVYCIQPFKETPQA
+523 YCIQPFKQTPPITDNGYSID
-538 ASSYGRDDNNWDA
+538 SSNWDA
-551 SNNTLFQAALACAP
+551 ANNTLFQAALACAP
-565 GGDLYQLEID
+565 GGSLYQLEID
-575 WWRNNGQSVLNY
+575 WWRDNGKSVLKVA
-587 SIPDSFSANNVNGGN
+587 IPDSFSAQNVDAGN
-602 TSVSDPNRAMYAIA
+602 LNYNSDPNRELYAIA
-616 HMAASYAY
+616 HLAASYAY
-624 YGEDFEPTE
+624 YNEDY
-633 GSLGIPDGSFRTVF
+633 SVAGIPDGDFKTVF
-647 LNYIEYLRTVRAD
+647 AQYIAYLKEVRAD
-660 SDYKNWWAE
+660 SDYENWWAE
-669 VYENNGNTATYQTIA
+669 VYEHQVDSTTYQTIA

-724 TSNNELIHTFTL
+724 TSNDELIHTFTL

-874 TADSSGYFNGFRSLG
+874 AADPSGYFNGFRSLG

-962 ASGSTITGLHNLNGT
+962 VATGSQVITGLHNLNGT

-999 AISNVVYAAG
+999 AVSNVVYAAG
-1009 ITPTKAWSSG
+1009 ITPTKAWASG
-1019 DTSFELAAGDYYAK
+1019 DTSFELAVGDYYAK

-1048 DFTITANYTTTANL
+1048 DFTITANNTTTANL

-1091 VTIND
+1091 VTITD

-1113 IIYDVST
+1113 FIYDAAT
-1120 GKPYEDADG
+1120 GKLFEDADG
-1129 KTYSQKVVITP
+1129 KTYSQKVVFTP
-1140 TAENGKA
+1140 TTENGTV

-1171 NQNNV
+1171 NQNNI
-1176 LIATHADLK
+1176 LIATHADLT

-1198 KTTATDADT
+1198 QTTATDADT

-1242 DAATGKLYEDADG
+1242 DATTGKLYEDADG

-1298 STNTLIATHAD
+1298 SSNTLVATHAD

-1367 IDVSTGKPYKDA
+1367 IDTTTGQPYKDSE
-1379 NGNTYTK
+1379 GKTYTQT
-1386 SVEFTPTTADGYE
+1386 VEFTATTADGYE
-1399 IIAFTDVLVP
+1399 IISFTDVLVP
-1409 FTKTTLVVFEDLYE
+1409 FTKTTIVVFEDLYE

-1431 THADLTDKDQTIRR
+1431 AHADLTDKDQTVRR

-1471 ISDEIAFTSF
+1471 ISDEIAFTGF
-1481 EIGGTYRA
+1481 EISGTYRA

-1499 QILNAGQPIKSI
+1499 QILTAGQPIKSI

-1566 ARHEDLTDTDQT
+1566 ARHEDLTDADQT
-1578 ITLHYRPMTGSVT
+1578 ITLHYRPMTGSVI
-1591 PSYTVAG
+1591 PSYSVAG
-1598 CLIATISA
+1598 CMIATISA
-1606 VAMGAWLV
+1606 VTIGAWLV
-1614 IARRK
+1614 IARKK
-1619 RIGEA
+1619 RISEA

>member
-1 MKLKN
+1 MKVKEKFAACLAKLN
-6 RIIAGAIAF
+6 KLNKPVISGVIAF
-15 VVAVSPLQTTFT
+15 ALAFSPLQATITTL
-27 AFADEINNNSESQV
+27 ADELTEDSVIPA
-41 EETQPETHQ
+41 EETTMESEESVIPSDEST
-50 PPVETQTIQE
+50 E
-60 TVVETEP
+60 ETEEIIIAP
-67 AVVVT
+67 T
-72 EPYQEPDYSEY
+72 EPFEQPDYSDY
-83 AEPTE
+83 AEELP
-88 TDLTSE
+88 
-94 TIESSV
+94 
-100 ETETVETDTDTIE
+100 ETEETV
-113 SSETTAE
+113 
-120 SAVTEETTEK
+120 AVTEETTTAPTE
-130 TLPAEKTTV
+130 ETTV
-139 VTDPSETDETVQET
+139 ETETTAPATEESVVEEMPVEVTET
-153 TEPTESSE
+153 TEVVEVA
-161 PVEETKNN
+161 PVSN
-169 IVFANSAD
+169 IVFAESSE
-177 EYYKLVSELPEGT
+177 EYYKLVSELPSDAL
-190 ERVIVETTDDLS
+190 RLIVETSDDLS
-202 NVEVMTGVYYN
+202 VVNAANGVYFE
-213 GTYILV
+213 GTYILY
-219 FDTQDSFSTAV
+219 FDEQNEYISAIDFISES
-230 KTFYDTGYEYAI
+230 GYEYDI
-242 DGTVGLCG
+242 DGTLGLCG
-250 NFDGV
+250 DFDGV
-255 ISYGSIN
+255 VSSATIN
-262 PSATVKVAVIDTGSN
+262 PNATVKVAVIDTGSN
-277 IANEQYS
+277 LANESYS
-284 VIGDDPSDYN
+284 VIGDDTSDYN
-294 GHGSA
+294 GHGTA
-299 MASFVLDE
+299 MASFILNE
-307 TDNAYIISIKA
+307 TNEAYIISIKA
-318 IGDDGKGNVSDVYA
+318 INDNGKGNMSDVYA

-344 ILMAISIREC
+344 ILMAIAIRDC
-354 GRYDLFKSLV
+354 GKYDLFKSLV
-364 ENARAKVVASA
+364 ENARATVVASA

-388 GLNGVITVGAL
+388 GLNGVVTVGAI
-399 NSDGTLLSASNY
+399 NSNSELQSFSNY
-411 GDCVEYYVAADST
+411 GDSVEYYVAADST

-438 RTSELATEYIEPI
+438 RTSELATEYVEPI
-451 VETGEIYYKV
+451 AETGEIYYKV

-469 FIVNSIGDDNIP
+469 FIVNNIGDDNIP

-493 YSDWISGASSGRTYA
+493 YSDWISGATGRTYA

-538 ASSYGRDDNNWDA
+538 ASSYGRDDNNQDA

-575 WWRNNGQSVLNY
+575 WWRDNGQSVLKY
-587 SIPDSFSANNVNGGN
+587 SIPDSFSASNVNGGN
-602 TSVSDPNRAMYAIA
+602 TAASDPNRAMYAIA

-624 YGEDFEPTE
+624 YGEEFEPAE
-633 GSLGIPDGSFRTVF
+633 GSLGIPGGEFRTVF
-647 LNYIEYLRTVRAD
+647 LNYIAYLKTVRND

-669 VYENNGNTATYQTIA
+669 VYENNGGTATYQSIA
-684 RGGATYSPTSVTV
+684 RGGATYAPKNVTV
-697 KKTSTNTAIV
+697 VKTSTNTAIV
-707 NGNSCY
+707 SNNKCY
-713 DMTGTTYGLYK
+713 SMQGTTYGLYK
-724 TSNNELIHTFTL
+724 TDGTLVHTFTL
-736 DASGNTTAYTLKSA
+736 DASGRTTAYTLQQA

-757 KEITAGKGY
+757 QEISAGPGY
-766 KLDTAKH
+766 KLNSAKYTVDFTTADSNDLI
-773 TVNFSSAENKLVTVN
+773 TIA
-788 VQDVPMA
+788 VQDTPMS
-795 DPITWTVVKEDSDG
+795 DPITWTLEKEDGNG
-809 WNLVTNKALAGAVFR
+809 WYSVTNKTLAGAVFR
-824 IDYYDR
+824 VEYYDR
-830 TDIRTAA
+830 TDIRTAS
-837 DIATLNSATPKVS
+837 DISNLNGATPKVTL
-850 VNLTSSQVVGTKN
+850 NLTSSQVKVRGGLIT
-863 GSIVVSINTLA
+863 INQSTLA
-874 TADSSGYFNGFRSLG
+874 AADTSGYFSSFSSLREM
-889 QLPLGTYRI
+889 PLGTYKI
-898 TETVAPN
+898 TEITAPS
-905 GYSVVNPNSPLVYY
+905 GYSVAPSNKPLVFYV
-919 IYDNNGSPEFS
+919 YDNNGTVARGS
-930 YIGDYTIY
+930 IGDSTIY
-938 NAASASDIIMSE
+938 NTASTDIIMQE
-950 KAQVGFYAPTKV
+950 TPQVGFYAPTKIV
-962 ASGSTITGLHNLNGT
+962 AAGSQTITGLHSLNGT
-977 QYGIYVKSN
+977 KYGIYYKSN
-986 DSLIATVTFNGNG
+986 DNLVCTVTFNASG
-999 AISNVVYAAG
+999 AVSDVVYAAG
-1009 ITPTKAWSSG
+1009 ITPIHPWTAGNSNI
-1019 DTSFELAAGDYYAK
+1019 ELAVGDYYAK
-1033 ELVAGRWFELDASTH
+1033 EITAGRWFKLDESTH
-1048 DFTITANYTTTANL
+1048 DFTVTVNDTTTANL
-1062 SDTTKKP
+1062 IDDSKQP
-1069 PKLQTTATDADTGTH
+1069 PKLHTTATDADTGTH

-1091 VTIND
+1091 VTITD

-1113 IIYDVST
+1113 FIYDVST

-1242 DAATGKLYEDADG
+1242 DATTGKLYEDADG
-1255 NTYTQTVVFTPT
+1255 KTYSQTVVFTPS

-1293 DLYEN
+1293 ELYEN
-1298 STNTLIATHAD
+1298 SNNTLIATHAD

-1332 NGTHTLTYMEKVNIN
+1332 NGTHTLTYKERVNIN

-1367 IDVSTGKPYKDA
+1367 IDTTTGQPYKDSE
-1379 NGNTYTK
+1379 GKTYTK
-1386 SVEFTPTTADGYE
+1386 TVEFTATTADGYE

-1409 FTKTTLVVFEDLYE
+1409 FTKTTIVVFEDLYE
-1423 KTTNNHLA
+1423 KTTGNHLA
-1431 THADLTDKDQTIRR
+1431 THADLTDKDQTVKR

-1471 ISDEIAFTSF
+1471 ISDVIAFTGF
-1481 EIGGTYRA
+1481 EIGETYRA

-1499 QILNAGQPIKSI
+1499 QILAAGQPVKSI

-1555 KNGTQT
+1555 KNGIQT

-1566 ARHEDLTDTDQT
+1566 ARHEDQNDTDQT

-1598 CLIATISA
+1598 CMIATISA
-1606 VAMGAWLV
+1606 IAMGAWLV

>member
-15 VVAVSPLQTTFT
+15 VVAVSPLQTTFA
-27 AFADEINNNSESQV
+27 AFADEINNNSETQV

-50 PPVETQTIQE
+50 PPAETQTIQE

-94 TIESSV
+94 TTESSV

-113 SSETTAE
+113 FSETTAE
-120 SAVTEETTEK
+120 TVIAEETT
-130 TLPAEKTTV
+130 V
-139 VTDPSETDETVQET
+139 
-153 TEPTESSE
+153 SE
-161 PVEETKNN
+161 PEVVEEVVSN
-169 IVFANSAD
+169 IIAASSLD
-177 EYYKLVSELPEGT
+177 EYFKLVSELPESSN
-190 ERVIVETTDDLS
+190 RLIIETTADLS
-202 NVEVMTGVYYN
+202 ELNVTSGVYYD
-213 GTYILV
+213 GTYILY
-219 FDTQDSFSTAV
+219 FDNLDDYAYSMTVLSDN
-230 KTFYDTGYEYAI
+230 GYNYTV
-242 DGTVGLCG
+242 DGTIGLCG
-250 NFDGV
+250 DFDEV
-255 ISYGSIN
+255 ISNASIN
-262 PSATVKVAVIDTGSN
+262 PNATVKVAVIDTGSN
-277 IANEQYS
+277 LANESYS
-284 VIGDDPSDYN
+284 VIGDDTSDYN
-294 GHGSA
+294 GHGTA
-299 MASFVLDE
+299 MSSFILNE

-388 GLNGVITVGAL
+388 NVNGVITVGAIDSNGEL
-399 NSDGTLLSASNY
+399 QSVSNY
-411 GDCVEYYVAADST
+411 GDSVDYYVEAEST

-624 YGEDFEPTE
+624 YGEDFEPNE

-684 RGGATYSPTSVTV
+684 RGGATYAPKNVTV
-697 KKTSTNTAIV
+697 VKTSTNTAIV
-707 NGNSCY
+707 SNNACY
-713 DMTGTTYGLYK
+713 SMAGTTYGLYK
-724 TSNNELIHTFTL
+724 TDGTLVHTFTL
-736 DASGNTTAYTLKSA
+736 DASGRTTAYTLQQA
-750 DGKDLYI
+750 DGKDLYVQ
-757 KEITAGKGY
+757 EISAGPGY
-766 KLDTAKH
+766 KLNSAKYTVDFTTADSNDLI
-773 TVNFSSAENKLVTVN
+773 TIA
-788 VQDVPMA
+788 VQDTPMS
-795 DPITWTVVKEDSDG
+795 DPISWTLEKEDHNG
-809 WNLVTNKALAGAVFR
+809 WFTVTDKTLAGAVFR
-824 IDYYDR
+824 VEYYDR
-830 TDIRTAA
+830 TDIRTEA
-837 DIATLNSATPKVS
+837 DISKLDSATPKVTLT
-850 VNLTSSQVVGTKN
+850 LTSSLVKVRRGLIT
-863 GSIVVSINTLA
+863 INQSTLA
-874 TADSSGYFNGFRSLG
+874 AADSTGYFSSFNSLRE
-889 QLPLGTYRI
+889 LPLGTYKI
-898 TETVAPN
+898 TEISAPAGYTVVSASKPIVW
-905 GYSVVNPNSPLVYY
+905 YV
-919 IYDNNGSPEFS
+919 YDNNGTNGSDF
-930 YIGDYTIY
+930 IADNTIY
-938 NAASASDIIMSE
+938 NSASASEIVMQE
-950 KAQVGFYAPTKV
+950 TPQVGFYAPTKV
-962 ASGSTITGLHNLNGT
+962 VASGSPVITGLHSLNGT
-977 QYGIYVKSN
+977 KYGIYYKAN
-986 DSLIATVTFNGNG
+986 DNLVCTVTFNASG
-999 AISNVVYAAG
+999 AVSDVVYAAG
-1009 ITPTKAWSSG
+1009 ITPIHPWTAG
-1019 DTSFELAAGDYYAK
+1019 NANIELAVGDYYAK
-1033 ELVAGRWFELDASTH
+1033 EITAGRWFKLDTSTH
-1048 DFTITANYTTTANL
+1048 DFSVTANVTTTADL
-1062 SDTTKKP
+1062 TDESKQP
-1069 PKLQTTATDADTGTH
+1069 PKLHTTATDADTGTH

-1091 VTIND
+1091 VTITD

-1113 IIYDVST
+1113 FIYDVST

-1176 LIATHADLK
+1176 LIATHADL
-1185 DEGQTVERKESEL
+1185 
-1198 KTTATDADT
+1198 
-1207 GTHQLSY
+1207 
-1214 KEKVTITD
+1214 
-1222 EVSFT
+1222 
-1227 NLNTTEEYKTVAHLY
+1227 
-1242 DAATGKLYEDADG
+1242 
-1255 NTYTQTVVFTPT
+1255 
-1267 TANGTVTVTFKDV
+1267 
-1280 LVPVGKLKLVVFE
+1280 
-1293 DLYEN
+1293 
-1298 STNTLIATHAD
+1298 
-1309 LTDEGQTV
+1309 TDEGQTV

-1332 NGTHTLTYMEKVNIN
+1332 NGTHTLTYKERVNIN

-1367 IDVSTGKPYKDA
+1367 IDTTTGQPYKDSE
-1379 NGNTYTK
+1379 GKTYTK
-1386 SVEFTPTTADGYE
+1386 TVEFTATTADGYE

-1409 FTKTTLVVFEDLYE
+1409 FTKTTIVVFEDLYE
-1423 KTTNNHLA
+1423 KTTGNHLA
-1431 THADLTDKDQTIRR
+1431 THADLTDKDQTVKR

-1458 EVWLESSEVTTIT
+1458 EVWLGSSEVTTIT
-1471 ISDEIAFTSF
+1471 ISDVIAFTGF

-1499 QILNAGQPIKSI
+1499 QITVAGQPVTSI
-1511 VVFNPTTE
+1511 AVFNPTTE

-1541 IFEKIYDVATDEEI
+1541 IFEKIYDIATDEEI
-1555 KNGTQT
+1555 KNGIQT

-1598 CLIATISA
+1598 CMIATISA
-1606 VAMGAWLV
+1606 IAMGAWLV

>member
-1 MKLKN
+1 MKVKEKFAACLAKLN
-6 RIIAGAIAF
+6 KLNKPVISGVIAF
-15 VVAVSPLQTTFT
+15 ALAFSPLQATITTL
-27 AFADEINNNSESQV
+27 ADELTEDSVIPT
-41 EETQPETHQ
+41 EETTMESEESVIPSDEST
-50 PPVETQTIQE
+50 E
-60 TVVETEP
+60 ETEEIIIAP
-67 AVVVT
+67 T
-72 EPYQEPDYSEY
+72 ELFEQPDYSDY
-83 AEPTE
+83 AEELP
-88 TDLTSE
+88 
-94 TIESSV
+94 
-100 ETETVETDTDTIE
+100 ETEETV
-113 SSETTAE
+113 
-120 SAVTEETTEK
+120 AVTEETTTAPTE
-130 TLPAEKTTV
+130 ETTV
-139 VTDPSETDETVQET
+139 ETETTAPATEETVVEEMPVEVTET
-153 TEPTESSE
+153 TEVVEVA
-161 PVEETKNN
+161 PVSN
-169 IVFANSAD
+169 IVFAESSE
-177 EYYKLVSELPEGT
+177 EYYKLVSELPSDAL
-190 ERVIVETTDDLS
+190 RLIVETSDDLS
-202 NVEVMTGVYYN
+202 VVNAANGVYFE
-213 GTYILV
+213 GTYILC
-219 FDTQDSFSTAV
+219 FDEQNEYISAIDFISES
-230 KTFYDTGYEYAI
+230 GYEYDI
-242 DGTVGLCG
+242 DGTLGLCG
-250 NFDGV
+250 DFDGV
-255 ISYGSIN
+255 VSDATIN
-262 PSATVKVAVIDTGSN
+262 PNATVKVAVIDTGSN
-277 IANEQYS
+277 LANESYS
-284 VIGDDPSDYN
+284 VIGDDTSDYN
-294 GHGSA
+294 GHGTA
-299 MASFVLDE
+299 MASFILNE
-307 TDNAYIISIKA
+307 TNDAYIISIKA
-318 IGDDGKGNVSDVYA
+318 INDNGKGNMSDVYA

-344 ILMAISIREC
+344 ILMAIAIRDC
-354 GRYDLFKSLV
+354 GKYDLFKSLV
-364 ENARAKVVASA
+364 ENARATVVASA

-388 GLNGVITVGAL
+388 GLSGVVTVGAINANGEL
-399 NSDGTLLSASNY
+399 QSFSNY
-411 GDCVEYYVAADST
+411 GDSVDYYVEAEST

-438 RTSELATEYIEPI
+438 RTSELATEYVEPI
-451 VETGEIYYKV
+451 AETGEIYYKV
-461 GSIDDDGN
+461 GFIDDDGN
-469 FIVNSIGDDNIP
+469 FIVNNIGDNNIY
-481 VYGGADADCMIS
+481 VFGGADADTEIQYYDFFEGGIYGSTFAMNDQIDNDNWS
-493 YSDWISGASSGRTYA
+493 YASNGLY
-508 MRDDDYNSAEFGCFS
+508 SAS
-523 DSVYCIQPFKETPQA
+523 IYCIQPFKQTPPITDNGYSID
-538 ASSYGRDDNNWDA
+538 SSNWDA
-551 SNNTLFQAALACAP
+551 ANNTLFQAALACAP
-565 GGDLYQLEID
+565 GGSLYQLEID
-575 WWRNNGQSVLNY
+575 WWRDNGKSVLKVA
-587 SIPDSFSANNVNGGN
+587 IPDSFSAQNVDAGN
-602 TSVSDPNRAMYAIA
+602 LNYNSDPNRELYAIA
-616 HMAASYAY
+616 HLAASYAY
-624 YGEDFEPTE
+624 YNEDY
-633 GSLGIPDGSFRTVF
+633 SVAGIPDGNFKTVF
-647 LNYIEYLRTVRAD
+647 AQYIAYLKEVRAD
-660 SDYKNWWAE
+660 SDYENWWAE
-669 VYENNGNTATYQTIA
+669 VYEHQVDSTTYQTIA

-724 TSNNELIHTFTL
+724 TSNDELIHTFTL

-788 VQDVPMA
+788 VQDEPMS
-795 DPITWTVVKEDSDG
+795 DPISWTLEKEDHNG
-809 WNLVTNKALAGAVFR
+809 WYTATNKTLAGAVFR
-824 IDYYDR
+824 VDYYDR
-830 TDIRTAA
+830 TDIRTAT
-837 DIATLNSATPKVS
+837 DINTLNSATPKVS
-850 VNLTSSQVVGTKN
+850 LTLTASQVSVRRGQIT
-863 GSIVVSINTLA
+863 INQSTLA
-874 TADSSGYFNGFRSLG
+874 AADSSGYFSSFNSLRA
-889 QLPLGTYRI
+889 LPLGTYKV
-898 TETVAPN
+898 TEVSAPT
-905 GYSVVNPNSPLVYY
+905 GYAVVPSDKPLVFY
-919 IYDNNGSPEFS
+919 IYDNNGSPIADTVFN
-930 YIGDYTIY
+930 DNTIY
-938 NAASASDIIMSE
+938 NKATASDIVMQE
-950 KAQVGFYAPTKV
+950 TPQVGFYAPTKV
-962 ASGSTITGLHNLNGT
+962 VAAGSPVITGLHSLNGT
-977 QYGIYVKSN
+977 KYGIYYKDN
-986 DSLIATVTFNGNG
+986 DNLVCTITFNASG
-999 AISNVVYAAG
+999 AVSDVVYAAG
-1009 ITPTKAWSSG
+1009 ITPIHPWTSG
-1019 DTSFELAAGDYYAK
+1019 NANIELAVGDYYAK
-1033 ELVAGRWFELDASTH
+1033 EITAGRWFKLDTSTH
-1048 DFTITANYTTTANL
+1048 DFTVTANATTTADL
-1062 SDTTKKP
+1062 TDESKQP
-1069 PKLQTTATDADTGTH
+1069 PKLHTTATDADTGTH

-1091 VTIND
+1091 VTITD

-1113 IIYDVST
+1113 FIYDVST

-1242 DAATGKLYEDADG
+1242 DVSTGKLYEDADG
-1255 NTYTQTVVFTPT
+1255 KTYSQTVVFTPT

-1293 DLYEN
+1293 ELYEN
-1298 STNTLIATHAD
+1298 SNNTLIATHAD
-1309 LTDEGQTV
+1309 LNDEGQTV

-1332 NGTHTLTYMEKVNIN
+1332 NGTHTLTYKERVNIN

-1367 IDVSTGKPYKDA
+1367 IDTTTGQPYKDSE
-1379 NGNTYTK
+1379 GKTYTK
-1386 SVEFTPTTADGYE
+1386 TVEFTATTADGYE

-1409 FTKTTLVVFEDLYE
+1409 FTKTTIVVFEDLYE
-1423 KTTNNHLA
+1423 KTTGNHLA
-1431 THADLTDKDQTIRR
+1431 THADLTDKDQTVKR

-1458 EVWLESSEVTTIT
+1458 EVWLGSSEVTTIT
-1471 ISDEIAFTSF
+1471 ISDVIAFTGF

-1499 QILNAGQPIKSI
+1499 QITVAGQPVTSI
-1511 VVFNPTTE
+1511 AVFNPTTE

-1555 KNGTQT
+1555 KNGIQT

-1598 CLIATISA
+1598 CMIAAISA
-1606 VAMGAWLV
+1606 IAMGAWLV